1 MAGAYCWF
9 PDDVFNI
16 LAAIVAARK
25 PLTAIVA
32 ARKPLTDDEKQI
44 IISVATGFGLQVYF
58 KDDNLTPR

>member
-16 LAAIVAARK
+16 LA
-25 PLTAIVA
+25 AIVA